1 MTDTPISK
9 KYRILNQNNEWDRI
23 SFWTKG
29 SDVHYDNDIS
39 TAQDLALVNNMLR
52 NKDYFIGDMVYEK
65 TAKPYYI
72 FECVVNGTT
81 AATTPSGYS
90 SVSAGEIVEDG
101 DAQFRAYDIRPTTSD
116 SGSSYITASSKTVDD
131 VKNHVVDTDNEHF
144 YFGNYGGNYGFFTSA
159 DRSASSFHLFRNDY
173 LRFFSGE
180 EKDPPSITIPPGET
194 GTVLLLSTVRGFGE
208 WEWEDVW
215 FIEINH
221 SPYMDPFAPKKFY
234 VRYNFES
241 LGGITQD
248 GWIGSPATQGLE
260 LISVSKTNGNTY
272 ATFRND
278 TSESHWVS
286 PYVIFGYEINERRL
300 YG

>member
-29 SDVHYDNDIS
+29 SDVHYDNDIA

-52 NKDYFIGDMVYEK
+52 NKDYYIGDMVYEK

-101 DAQFRAYDIRPTTSD
+101 DAKFIAYDIRPTTSD
-116 SGSSYITASSKTVDD
+116 SSSEYITASSKTVDD

-159 DRSASSFHLFRNDY
+159 DRSASSFHLFANDY
-173 LRFFSGE
+173 VCVDASVQIVPTYSVE
-180 EKDPPSITIPPGET
+180 INPGET
-194 GTVLLLSTVRGFGE
+194 KDVYLYCPDSSRYEWDSVWIVSTALYNNYH
-208 WEWEDVW
+208 
-215 FIEINH
+215 FI
-221 SPYMDPFAPKKFY
+221 Y
-234 VRYNFES
+234 YNFES
-241 LGGITQD
+241 LGGENKS
-248 GWIGSPATQGLE
+248 GWITLENDKIELVSVIKEGGSSWAT
-260 LISVSKTNGNTY
+260 IKNNSTSK
-272 ATFRND
+272 
-278 TSESHWVS
+278 
-286 PYVIFGYEINERRL
+286 VIICPGCICGYRK
-300 YG
+300 YK